1 MGKSR
6 GKGKQSLKVEKLKGD
21 SPVSGGKHLPGG
33 GDEAEG
39 ASIEKVRDILF
50 GAQVRD
56 FETRFA
62 RVEERMT
69 KEVAALMDETR
80 KRFDSLETY
89 FRKEIESLAD
99 QLKVEQGERAES
111 SKELSGEIKDTNKLF
126 EKKIGRLDE
135 QLNKH
140 SRELRQQILEQYKNL
155 SDEIRQKHEETSDV
169 LNKLAQEL
177 RAEKVDLSALSEL
190 FVEMALRLNDNLAA
204 KLNLE
209 PGSLDNE

>member
-1 MGKSR
+1 VGKT
-6 GKGKQSLKVEKLKGD
+6 KGTEKPSHKVEKLKGD
-21 SPVSGGKHLPGG
+21 SPVSGGKHQPAGG
-33 GDEAEG
+33 EEAEG
-39 ASIEKVRDILF
+39 ASIERVRDILF

-56 FETRFA
+56 FEKRFA

-69 KEVAALMDETR
+69 KEVSALMDETR
-80 KRFDSLETY
+80 KRFDSLENY
-89 FRKEIESLAD
+89 FRKEIESVTA

-135 QLNKH
+135 QLSKH
-140 SRELRQQILEQYKNL
+140 SSELRQQILEQYKNL

-169 LNKLAQEL
+169 FNQLAQEL
-177 RAEKVDLSALSEL
+177 RAEKVDLSTLSEL
-190 FVEMALRLNDNLAA
+190 FVEMALRLNDNLAS

-209 PGSLDNE
+209 VGSLDNE